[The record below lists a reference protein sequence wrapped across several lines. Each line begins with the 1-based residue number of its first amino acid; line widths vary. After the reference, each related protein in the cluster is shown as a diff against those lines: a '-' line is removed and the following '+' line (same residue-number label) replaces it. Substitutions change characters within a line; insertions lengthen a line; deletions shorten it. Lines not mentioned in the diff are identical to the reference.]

1 MASEMRFVPTMV
13 MGTHSPRLIIAW
25 WEGNLSRSFAGVLM
39 ERYPNIAWSHRIAEY
54 KTHFCLHGVAAVLGP
69 LCKSLFDRS
78 LKNSYYQGRQ
88 GCCASQ

>member
-39 ERYPNIAWSHRIAEY
+39 KRYPKGSSVELYR
-54 KTHFCLHGVAAVLGP
+54 
-69 LCKSLFDRS
+69 
-78 LKNSYYQGRQ
+78 
-88 GCCASQ
+88 